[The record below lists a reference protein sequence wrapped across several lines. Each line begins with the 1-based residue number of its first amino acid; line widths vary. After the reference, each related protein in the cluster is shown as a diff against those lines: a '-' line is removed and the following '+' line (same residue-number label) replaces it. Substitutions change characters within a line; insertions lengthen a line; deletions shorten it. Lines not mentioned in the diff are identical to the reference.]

1 MQQDGGMDPVAS
13 PVVDS
18 PTLRKARG
26 AFFTPEPITRFMSA
40 WALRTVDDRVLE
52 PSAGDAA
59 FLVAAVDRLRGLG
72 NDSLATPVVDAVEI
86 HGESVRSAE
95 ARVASHGGRAVI
107 READFFTVDPQPTY
121 DAVIGNPPYIRY
133 QGFTGEQRARAQRA
147 ALRGGVSL
155 NGLASSWAAFTI
167 HSSLFLKPGG
177 RLGLV
182 LPAELLTVNYA
193 APVRRYLFD
202 HFRSVDLVMFDEQVF
217 PNAEADALLLLAD
230 GYRQGPT
237 DQAVIRS
244 ARNAAALTTLA
255 PGQSWTPSD
264 PSAKWTVALVDP
276 DASSA
281 LAMLRDQET
290 FTTLKTWGDTSLG
303 MVTGNN
309 TYFTMSPQRAGDLGL
324 GRSELLRI
332 SPPGSAH
339 LRGLAMSRQKLDALG
354 QAGRATWM
362 FYPTDRPSPAAAA
375 YIKDGLRTGVNEAY
389 KCRVRQTWYKVP
401 LLPPADLLLT
411 CMNADTPR
419 LVTNS
424 AQARHLNSV
433 HGVRLNAK
441 VRDIGKELLSLA
453 SLNSATLLSAELVGR
468 AYGGGVLKI
477 EPREAD
483 VWAMPSLTTVHEHA
497 AVLREA
503 RPRVS
508 KLLEAGDLAGAVGII
523 DDIVLAD
530 LAKPAREALREAR
543 AVLSGRRTSRSGN
556 GR

>member
-1 MQQDGGMDPVAS
+1 MSPVPS

-26 AFFTPEPITRFMSA
+26 AFFTPEEITRFVAA
-40 WALRTVDDRVLE
+40 WALRDQDDRVLE

-59 FLVAAVDRLRGLG
+59 FLVAAVDRLRGLAG
-72 NDSLATPVVDAVEI
+72 AASAVPQVDAVEI
-86 HGESVRSAE
+86 HGESVRAAS
-95 ARVASHGGRAVI
+95 ARVAATGGRADI
-107 READFFTVDPQPTY
+107 READFFTVDPQPVY

-244 ARNAAALTTLA
+244 ARNAAALTTLS

-276 DASSA
+276 DASRA
-281 LAMLRDQET
+281 LAMLRDEGN
-290 FTTLKTWGDTSLG
+290 FTTLKAWGDTSLG

-309 TYFTMSPQRAGDLGL
+309 TYFTMSPQRARDLGL

-339 LRGLAMSRQKLDALG
+339 LRGLAMTRQKLDALG

-362 FYPTDRPSPAAAA
+362 FYPTDHPSPAAAE

-433 HGVRLNAK
+433 HGVRLNTE
-441 VRDIGKELLSLA
+441 VRDIGNELLSLA

-483 VWAMPSLTTVHEHA
+483 VWAMPSLTTVREHA
-497 AVLREA
+497 APLREA
-503 RPRVS
+503 KPRVS
-508 KLLEAGDLAGAVGII
+508 KLLESGDLAGAVDTI
-523 DDIVLAD
+523 DNIVLAD
-530 LAKPAREALREAR
+530 LEKPAREALREAR

>member
-1 MQQDGGMDPVAS
+1 MQQDGRVDPVVS

-26 AFFTPEPITRFMSA
+26 AFFTPEEITRFVTA
-40 WALRTVDDRVLE
+40 WALRSPEDRVLE

-59 FLVAAVDRLRGLG
+59 FLVAAVHRLRGLG
-72 NDSLATPVVDAVEI
+72 KDSSAVPVVDAVEI
-86 HGESVRSAE
+86 HGESVRAAE
-95 ARVASHGGRAVI
+95 ARVTSTGGRAEM
-107 READFFTVDPQPTY
+107 READFFTVDPHPMY

-244 ARNAAALTTLA
+244 ARNAAALTTLS

-276 DASSA
+276 DASFA
-281 LAMLRDQET
+281 LAMLRDQGN
-290 FTTLKTWGDTSLG
+290 FTTLKAWGDTSLG

-309 TYFTMSPQRAGDLGL
+309 TYFTMSPQRARDLGL

-339 LRGLAMSRQKLDALG
+339 LRGLAMTRQKLDALG

-362 FYPTDRPSPAAAA
+362 FYPTDRPSPAAAE

-433 HGVRLNAK
+433 HGVRLNTE
-441 VRDIGKELLSLA
+441 VRDIGNERLSLA

-483 VWAMPSLTTVHEHA
+483 VWAMPSLTTVREHA
-497 AVLREA
+497 ALLREA
-503 RPRVS
+503 KPRVS
-508 KLLEAGDLAGAVGII
+508 KLLESGDLAGAVDII
-523 DDIVLAD
+523 DNIVLAD
-530 LAKPAREALREAR
+530 LGKPARAALREAR

>member
-1 MQQDGGMDPVAS
+1 MDQVAS
-13 PVVDS
+13 PLVDS

-26 AFFTPEPITRFMSA
+26 AFFTPEEITRFVTA
-40 WALRTVDDRVLE
+40 WALRSPDDRVLE

-59 FLVAAVDRLRGLG
+59 FLVAAVDRLRDLG
-72 NDSLATPVVDAVEI
+72 KDPSAVPVVDAVEI
-86 HGESVRSAE
+86 HGGSVRAAE
-95 ARVASHGGRAVI
+95 ARVASTGGRAKI
-107 READFFTVDPQPTY
+107 READFFTVDPNPLY

-244 ARNAAALTTLA
+244 ARNAAALTTLT

-276 DASSA
+276 DASFA
-281 LAMLRDQET
+281 LAMLRDQGN
-290 FTTLKTWGDTSLG
+290 FTTLKAWGDTSLG

-309 TYFTMSPQRAGDLGL
+309 TYFTMSPQRARDLGL

-339 LRGLAMSRQKLDALG
+339 LRGLAMTRQKLDALG

-362 FYPTDRPSPAAAA
+362 FYPTDHPSPAAAE

-401 LLPPADLLLT
+401 LLPAADLLLT

-433 HGVRLNAK
+433 HGVRLNTE
-441 VRDIGKELLSLA
+441 VRDIGNELLSLA

-483 VWAMPSLTTVHEHA
+483 VWAMPSLTTVREHA
-497 AVLREA
+497 ALLREA
-503 RPRVS
+503 KPPVS
-508 KLLEAGDLAGAVGII
+508 KLLESGDLAGAVDII
-523 DDIVLAD
+523 DTIVLAD
-530 LAKPAREALREAR
+530 LGKPSREALREAR
-543 AVLSGRRTSRSGN
+543 ALLSGRRTSRSGN

>member
-13 PVVDS
+13 SVVDS

-26 AFFTPEPITRFMSA
+26 AFFTPEEITRFVTR
-40 WALRTVDDRVLE
+40 WALRSAADRVLE

-59 FLVAAVDRLRGLG
+59 FLVAAVDRLRDLAG
-72 NDSLATPVVDAVEI
+72 DSSVVPVVEAVEI
-86 HGESVRSAE
+86 HGQSVRAAE
-95 ARVASHGGRAVI
+95 ARVASTGGRAEI
-107 READFFTVDPQPTY
+107 READFFTVDPHPSY
-121 DAVIGNPPYIRY
+121 DAVVGNPPYIRY
-133 QGFTGEQRARAQRA
+133 QGFTGEQRSRAQRA

-167 HSSLFLKPGG
+167 HSSLFLKAGG

-255 PGQSWTPSD
+255 PGQSWTPTD
-264 PSAKWTVALVDP
+264 PSAKWTIGLVDP
-276 DASSA
+276 DASFA
-281 LAMLRDQET
+281 LQVLRDQESL
-290 FTTLKTWGDTSLG
+290 TTLKAWGDTSLG

-309 TYFTMSPQRAGDLGL
+309 TYFTMSPQRARDLGL

-332 SPPGSAH
+332 SPPGSSH
-339 LRGLAMSRQKLDALG
+339 LRGLAMTRQKLDALG

-362 FYPTDRPSPAAAA
+362 FYPDDQPSSAAAA
-375 YIKDGLRTGVNEAY
+375 YIKDGLRTGVHEAY

-401 LLPPADLLLT
+401 LLPPSDLLLT

-424 AQARHLNSV
+424 AHARHLNSV
-433 HGVRLNAK
+433 HGVRLK
-441 VRDIGKELLSLA
+441 PEVRDIGNELLSLA

-483 VWAMPSLTTVHEHA
+483 VWAMPSFTMVCENA
-497 AVLREA
+497 GVLREA
-503 RPRVS
+503 
-508 KLLEAGDLAGAVGII
+508 KGAVSRHLDRGELARAVAII
-523 DDIVLAD
+523 DDIVLKD
-530 LAKPAREALREAR
+530 LGKSAREALRGAR